1 MIVPGLNLGM
11 SANETVTVESR
22 TPASTRAHARHHEF
36 IIDKLPANGGSD
48 DGPMASEYLLG
59 ALGSC
64 QITTAHK
71 IAAKRRQPI
80 EAMSVS
86 ATATFDGDVIASIV
100 LDIEITG
107 GPQGK
112 DLETLLRL
120 TERSC
125 TITRALSVPIQHRV
139 RRTAAD
145 PG

>member
-1 MIVPGLNLGM
+1 M
-11 SANETVTVESR
+11 SAQETVAVHSR
-22 TPASTRAHARHHEF
+22 TPASTRAQARHHEF
-36 IIDKLPANGGSD
+36 VIDKLPANGGND

-86 ATATFDGDVIASIV
+86 ATASFDGDVISNIV

-107 GPQGK
+107 GPDDDDQ
-112 DLETLLRL
+112 LETILRL

-125 TITRALSVPIQHRV
+125 TVSRALSVPIEHRV
-139 RRTAAD
+139 RRIPA
-145 PG
+145 